1 MKACHLAS
9 KLVESGKNPVG
20 KFGRIHYK
28 ERNLKYLRKKYAPR
42 L

>member
-20 KFGRIHYK
+20 NSVESIT
-28 ERNLKYLRKKYAPR
+28 KKAT
-42 L
+42 